1 MVFVLEGF
9 PVGVDRRQSDL
20 GGVKG
25 VDPQVGRAA
34 GMGLFAD
41 VADQLASKPVVSA
54 ARLSETAVLQQAG
67 DGERWC
73 MTTMSTSSKR
83 PSLINSCLPPRKVI
97 LPSFSAGFGTQSRRI
112 PQRGWR

>member
-41 VADQLASKPVVSA
+41 VADQLAGKPVVSA

-67 DGERWC
+67 DGEVVHDR
-73 MTTMSTSSKR
+73 KR
-83 PSLINSCLPPRKVI
+83 RRLGHGGGYYDRTL
-97 LPSFSAGFGTQSRRI
+97 AGAYCSICGTL
-112 PQRGWR
+112 